1 MYHLINVSEKI
12 DDTAIDVAQSL
23 DLVMPMYSVIEYSS
37 NYSEPTRS
45 LWFYSDDE
53 ATDSDC
59 HIDNDGNFKSF
70 KY

>member
-12 DDTAIDVAQSL
+12 DNTAIDVAQNL

-37 NYSEPTRS
+37 NYSEPTGS
-45 LWFYSDDE
+45 LRFYSDDE
-53 ATDSDC
+53 ATDPDC
-59 HIDNDGNFKSF
+59 NIDNDGNFKSF